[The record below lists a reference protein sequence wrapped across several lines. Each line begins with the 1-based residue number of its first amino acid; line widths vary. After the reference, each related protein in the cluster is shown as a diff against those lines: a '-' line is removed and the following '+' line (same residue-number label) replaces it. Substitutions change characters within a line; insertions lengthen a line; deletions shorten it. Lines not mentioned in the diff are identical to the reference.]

1 MYNFVFSKNDIDHN
15 EFLLY
20 TTTLSYLR
28 TGGITNSTEKLSK
41 FYDIVRHREGPK
53 IVQWWTGIMRF
64 NETHFQNQ
72 SSVFTVPSHRL
83 CKTRFSSVYP
93 FRSSVV
99 LSLVNGVY
107 KAVSYFNS

>member
-72 SSVFTVPSHRL
+72 SSIFAVPKRRL
-83 CKTRFSSVYP
+83 CKDDNSVYP
-93 FRSSVV
+93 FRSSVI
-99 LSLVNGVY
+99 LSLLNGVY
-107 KAVSYFNS
+107 TAVSNSNS